1 MFWKIADDFIHCQG
15 KCLKK
20 QIIVSILKSMKGQSM
35 YGLRKTETAMD
46 LMGFTIFI
54 TEIP

>member
-1 MFWKIADDFIHCQG
+1 MFWKIADELYTLSR
-15 KCLKK
+15 KVLKET
-20 QIIVSILKSMKGQSM
+20 IIVSILKSMKGQSM
-35 YGLRKTETAMD
+35 YGLRKTETALD